1 MYHAQASQALSVYQ
15 SQRRNWVKA
24 FADDPQ
30 HALPGQGRMKH
41 EHEIA
46 RLERE
51 GIKLKAETRHPKK
64 AAVYFAK
71 EAT

>member
-1 MYHAQASQALSVYQ
+1 
-15 SQRRNWVKA
+15 
-24 FADDPQ
+24 
-30 HALPGQGRMKH
+30 MKH